1 MTWYEFII
9 QWINQQVF
17 IEPQLSARHTSS
29 LFKVHS
35 WYKEYLIISQMADI
49 NQGFSK
55 YFH

>member
-17 IEPQLSARHTSS
+17 IEPQLSARHNSS
-29 LFKVHS
+29 LFTAPS
-35 WYKEYLIISQMADI
+35 RYKEGLIISQMVGI
-49 NQGFSK
+49 NQAFSK